1 MNQSKRK
8 VNTHMKIKTTHVGSL
23 PRPQDMHTKYLRKQE
38 VTDADL
44 RNYLTEILEKQI
56 LLGLD
61 VINNGELPRPDYI
74 SSTVSR
80 ISGFFDT
87 GIAPLPKD
95 LEELPE
101 YSRKFSGRNGLITLN
116 PRAPVKLPA
125 CSEPLSYIGE
135 GSLREEL
142 DMMVSIFG
150 ELKEKYP
157 ETQSELFFTAP
168 SPGTVALFFEN
179 KYYPNYEI
187 YLQKLSE
194 ILKQEYEIIRSY
206 GVFLQIDCPDLAM
219 GRHTKFKHLE
229 DDTFLSVVETNV
241 SELNRALANI
251 DEQNCRAHICW
262 GNYPGTH
269 HCDIDL
275 GKIFES
281 VMKIDAKYISLESSN
296 HRHAHEW
303 KILENVTFPEDKI
316 LLPGVIDTTSN
327 NIEHPELVAQRILNF
342 VELLGPDRVIGST
355 DCGFASTA
363 AAAGVSGE
371 IAWLKLKSLVE
382 GVKLASLKL

>member
-1 MNQSKRK
+1 
-8 VNTHMKIKTTHVGSL
+8 MKIKTTHVGSL
-23 PRPQDMHTKYLRKQE
+23 PRPRDMHTKYLKKQE

-44 RNYLTEILEKQI
+44 RKYLTEILEKQI
-56 LLGLD
+56 LLGLNF
-61 VINNGELPRPDYI
+61 VNNGELPRSDYI
-74 SSTVSR
+74 SATVNR
-80 ISGFFDT
+80 ISGFYDT

-116 PRAPVKLPA
+116 PRAPIKLPA
-125 CSEPLSYIGE
+125 CSEQLSYIGE
-135 GSLREEL
+135 QSLREEL
-142 DMMVSIFG
+142 DMMVSVFD

-157 ETQSELFFTAP
+157 ETESELFFTAP
-168 SPGTVALFFEN
+168 SPGAVAVFLEN
-179 KYYPNYEI
+179 KYYPNYET
-187 YLQKLSE
+187 YLQKLADV
-194 ILKQEYEIIRSY
+194 LKQEYEIISSY

-219 GRHTKFKHLE
+219 GRHTKFKNLE
-229 DDTFLSVVETNV
+229 DDHFLSVVETNV
-241 SELNRALANI
+241 AELNQALVNI
-251 DEQNCRAHICW
+251 DQHLCRAHICW

-275 GKIFES
+275 KKIFNS
-281 VMKIDAKYISLESSN
+281 VMKIHAKYISIESSN

-303 KILENVTFPEDKI
+303 NILKDFAFPENKI

-342 VELLGPDRVIGST
+342 VEFLGPERVIGST
-355 DCGFASTA
+355 DCGFATTATA
-363 AAAGVSGE
+363 ASVPGE

-382 GVKLASLKL
+382 GANIANLKL